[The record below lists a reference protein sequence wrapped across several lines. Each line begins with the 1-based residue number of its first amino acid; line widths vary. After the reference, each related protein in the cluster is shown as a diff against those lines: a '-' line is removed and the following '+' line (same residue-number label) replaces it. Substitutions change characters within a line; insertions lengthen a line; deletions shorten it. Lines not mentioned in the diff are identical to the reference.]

1 MHAPPVTQLPKNVLK
16 ASARTP
22 ADPATTALYAALPG
36 PSTSSSV
43 TGSASGYGP
52 ALQDPD
58 QRFLD
63 SEIFTNKFSAHLSG
77 SMEKVNRRLMKRWSE
92 ISADYAELGG
102 IFNGFGLNEAS
113 NSGSYNTVASQHS
126 DQERTAAE
134 SLSRAIESTGQAID
148 STYLNSNA
156 MVRRPSKIEW
166 FTLTLFSQLQEW
178 ERSFTEP
185 LTEYT
190 QFSSVIK
197 SLLKYRHSKHLQFE
211 LTRDALET
219 KKATLEELE
228 RSEIE
233 ARRLDQALDRA
244 LNRVRPTEDGAV
256 SREDLLN
263 ASSSGE
269 GRQSVSVQNS
279 PNLSS
284 SSNMRKS
291 VSTPGKFGFLGAL
304 SNTINGMVDADP
316 DMTRRNNIGKTR
328 DTINSL
334 ESSIQFITSDLRY
347 ANSMIQADLDRF
359 QRQKV
364 ADIREMCL
372 SYAKLHQEWCNKNL
386 EMWKDARK
394 LIEEIDDGPAPL
406 RDR

>member
-1 MHAPPVTQLPKNVLK
+1 MLSQLYPVLIIPPIPPHHSLTDYASKQGKAKEDANVIARRKRMLTVFLNRLGRHPILGEERVFQRFLEPNLPWSEVMHAPPVTQLPKNVLK

-126 DQERTAAE
+126 DQERAAAE

-156 MVRRPSKIEW
+156 MVR
-166 FTLTLFSQLQEW
+166 
-178 ERSFTEP
+178 
-185 LTEYT
+185 
-190 QFSSVIK
+190 
-197 SLLKYRHSKHLQFE
+197 
-211 LTRDALET
+211 
-219 KKATLEELE
+219 
-228 RSEIE
+228 
-233 ARRLDQALDRA
+233 ARRPAR
-244 LNRVRPTEDGAV
+244 
-256 SREDLLN
+256 DL
-263 ASSSGE
+263 
-269 GRQSVSVQNS
+269 
-279 PNLSS
+279 
-284 SSNMRKS
+284 
-291 VSTPGKFGFLGAL
+291 
-304 SNTINGMVDADP
+304 
-316 DMTRRNNIGKTR
+316 
-328 DTINSL
+328 
-334 ESSIQFITSDLRY
+334 
-347 ANSMIQADLDRF
+347 
-359 QRQKV
+359 
-364 ADIREMCL
+364 C
-372 SYAKLHQEWCNKNL
+372 
-386 EMWKDARK
+386 
-394 LIEEIDDGPAPL
+394 
-406 RDR
+406 